1 MWMVYDGLILFFAS
15 LLLTSNGSVDLRTLK
30 GNDTYTEELLIKRLK
45 SEHLLVQFRF
55 VITSDAKSGFWRLN
69 EWGVQPQPSS
79 PSGAQ
84 LYAWINGNETNGLVD
99 ERWSSFVNSMNG
111 IFCTSLL
118 DILPTYT
125 AAPQLSFLQM
135 GYVHPKSSSQIRYPD
150 KMAVFYL
157 FHLLTDF
164 IFYVYHG
171 EHTVLMLKFGVGSLD
186 MWKSYVAIKCWLI
199 SS

>member
-1 MWMVYDGLILFFAS
+1 MWMLCNGFIIFFAY
-15 LLLTSNGSVDLRTLK
+15 LLTASYGSVNLKTLK
-30 GNDTYTEELLIKRLK
+30 GKDTYTEELLIKRLK
-45 SEHLLVQFRF
+45 SEHLLAQFRF

-84 LYAWINGNETNGLVD
+84 LYAWIDGNKTSKLVD

-125 AAPQLSFLQM
+125 AAPQLSFSQM
-135 GYVHPKSSSQIRYPD
+135 GYVHHKDSSQIRYAD
-150 KMAVFYL
+150 KLIVFSP
-157 FHLLTDF
+157 F
-164 IFYVYHG
+164 
-171 EHTVLMLKFGVGSLD
+171 VLEFRSLRPL
-186 MWKSYVAIKCWLI
+186 WR
-199 SS
+199 